1 MKKEWIAPL
10 ALLFVSFIWGAT
22 FVVVQNAMSF
32 VGPFTFNGIRFLFA
46 GIILLFVQIIFSQK
60 TSKQELKHSSLAGL
74 MVGFFLF
81 VGYLLQTFGLLYT
94 TSSKA
99 GFLTGLSIVMVPILS
114 FIFLKQKATIFIV
127 LGIAV
132 ATTGLYLLTAADSF
146 QLNIGDILV
155 LGCAVAFA
163 AHILINGFFSKKI
176 SPLLLSTSQVLAV
189 GIFSS
194 ICAFLFEDW
203 EKLFSISLWT
213 NQSFLFALF
222 LTALFATSIA
232 FFIQTS
238 AQKHTSPTR
247 VAIIFA
253 MEPVFAALTG
263 VLVAN
268 EQLSISAIIGCLCIF
283 LGMIFVELPS
293 KTKKKRRLREVT
305 LVTSA

>member
-1 MKKEWIAPL
+1 MSVKREWIAPL

-46 GIILLFVQIIFSQK
+46 GIILLFVQMIFSQK

-127 LGIAV
+127 IGIAV
-132 ATTGLYLLTAADSF
+132 ATAGLYLLTAGDSF

-163 AHILINGFFSKKI
+163 HIFSLTGSFLKI

-189 GIFSS
+189 GMFSS
-194 ICAFLFEDW
+194 ICAFYL
-203 EKLFSISLWT
+203 KIGKSIFSITMDESVL
-213 NQSFLFALF
+213 LFALF
-222 LTALFATSIA
+222 LTSLFATSIA
-232 FFIQTS
+232 FS
-238 AQKHTSPTR
+238 SKHQRKTYVSNKSSNYFRNGTC
-247 VAIIFA
+247 F
-253 MEPVFAALTG
+253 
-263 VLVAN
+263 
-268 EQLSISAIIGCLCIF
+268 LCINWC
-283 LGMIFVELPS
+283 S
-293 KTKKKRRLREVT
+293 RCK
-305 LVTSA
+305 

>member
-1 MKKEWIAPL
+1 MSVKKDWIAPL

-46 GIILLFVQIIFSQK
+46 GIILLFVQMIFSQK
-60 TSKQELKHSSLAGL
+60 TSKQDIKQSSLAGL
-74 MVGFFLF
+74 IVGFFLC

-114 FIFLKQKATIFIV
+114 FIFLKQRATIFIV

-132 ATTGLYLLTAADSF
+132 ATAGLYLLTAGDSF

-163 AHILINGFFSKKI
+163 AHILVNGFFSKKI

-203 EKLFSISLWT
+203 GKLFSVSLWT

-222 LTALFATSIA
+222 LTSLFATSIA

-268 EQLSISAIIGCLCIF
+268 EQLSISAIMGCLCIF
-283 LGMIFVELPS
+283 LGMVFVELPS
-293 KTKKKRRLREVT
+293 KTKKEAR
-305 LVTSA
+305 AA

>member
-1 MKKEWIAPL
+1 MKKGWIALL

-32 VGPFTFNGIRFLFA
+32 VGPFTFNAIRFLFA
-46 GIILLFVQIIFSQK
+46 GIILLFVQMIFSQK
-60 TSKQELKHSSLAGL
+60 TSKQDIKQSSLAGL
-74 MVGFFLF
+74 IVGFFLC
-81 VGYLLQTFGLLYT
+81 VGYVLQTFGLLYT

-114 FIFLKQKATIFIV
+114 FIFLKQRATIFIV

-132 ATTGLYLLTAADSF
+132 ATAGLYLLTAGDSF

-163 AHILINGFFSKKI
+163 AHILVNGFFSKKI

-203 EKLFSISLWT
+203 EKLFSVSLWT

-222 LTALFATSIA
+222 LTSLFATSIA

-283 LGMIFVELPS
+283 LGMVFVELPS
-293 KTKKKRRLREVT
+293 KTKKEAR
-305 LVTSA
+305 AA